1 MFRFALLTDRTMKW
15 TGPVEKGWLMN
26 RRILTSWERIFFF
39 VIEMFYV
46 WHSFVLV
53 AVLGVGPPQ
62 KEEGDEREEKM
73 GQSFVGVVVAK

>member
-1 MFRFALLTDRTMKW
+1 MEW

-53 AVLGVGPPQ
+53 AEPGVGQ

>member
-1 MFRFALLTDRTMKW
+1 MDRPGREGM
-15 TGPVEKGWLMN
+15 GWLMN

-53 AVLGVGPPQ
+53 AEPGVGPPQ